1 MMDANDRQELFNLH
15 FKNDMLFRRLAE
27 ETVSEPDD
35 YKFAINN
42 ALIELVLQGKVAI
55 SQDFSG
61 ELLFD
66 HNQPN

>member
-1 MMDANDRQELFNLH
+1 MMDANYREQLFNWH
-15 FKNDMLFRRLAE
+15 FQNDLLFRRLAN

-66 HNQPN
+66 YNHPN

>member
-1 MMDANDRQELFNLH
+1 MMDPNFRQELFNLH

>member
-1 MMDANDRQELFNLH
+1 MMDPNFRQELFNLH

-35 YKFAINN
+35 KKFQLGN
-42 ALIELVLQGKVAI
+42 ALIDLVLQGRMSI

-61 ELLFD
+61 ELLFEL
-66 HNQPN
+66 NQPN

>member
-1 MMDANDRQELFNLH
+1 MLDPNFRQELFNLH

-35 YKFAINN
+35 YKFAINS
-42 ALIELVLQGKVAI
+42 ALMELVLQGKVAI

-66 HNQPN
+66 YNQAN